1 MRPRL
6 AAAGVM
12 LGWIAAS
19 SLVLVAFSGV
29 PLRLRGLFVVGS
41 LLGLVVL
48 LTWLRRRRRRA

>member
-19 SLVLVAFSGV
+19 TVLLVAFRGV
-29 PLRLRGLFVVGS
+29 PLRLRGLLILGS
-41 LLGLVVL
+41 LLLLIAL
-48 LTWLRRRRRRA
+48 LTWLRLRRRA